1 MRTSKELKVL
11 SNNIGKAI
19 FAYHDAVKENL
30 KESGNEYGVYGVYGD
45 EYLEDDEVE
54 AVRLTTFTDDGDG
67 VVVMD
72 IDKVR
77 YNKEYDV
84 VEVHVRMEDYRKCDW
99 WYFAS
104 LLGDTIDY
112 VYDAIKWEDD

>member
-30 KESGNEYGVYGVYGD
+30 KESGKEHGVYGD

-54 AVRLTTFTDDGDG
+54 AVRLTTFNDDGDG
-67 VVVMD
+67 VVFMD

-77 YNKEYDV
+77 YNKERDV
-84 VEVHVRMEDYRKCDW
+84 VEVHVRMEDYRECDW
-99 WYFAS
+99 WYNADM
-104 LLGDTIDY
+104 LGDTIDY
-112 VYDAIKWEDD
+112 VFDAIKWEDD